1 MILKNKFLDERK
13 LEIYEEDLVNDTEI
27 LVLVVYC
34 VRRDDSAIWEMPSPQ
49 IFNPSLYAK
58 YKDKYD
64 EQVTAF
70 RNDCVGVSD
79 ASLIENRFLVLE
91 EEMEIMQTAFD
102 EFLLSG
108 LALE

>member
-1 MILKNKFLDERK
+1 MKIKNGFLDEWK

-34 VRRDDSAIWEMPSPQ
+34 VRRDDNVWEMPSPQ
-49 IFNPSLYAK
+49 IFNSSLYAK

-70 RNDCVGVSD
+70 RNDCAGISD
-79 ASLIENRFLVLE
+79 ASLIENRFTNIE
-91 EEMEIMQTAFD
+91 EQMEMMQDAFD
-102 EFLLSG
+102 ELLFMEV
-108 LALE
+108 L

>member
-1 MILKNKFLDERK
+1 MIIKNKFLDERK

-49 IFNPSLYAK
+49 IFNSSLYEK

>member
-1 MILKNKFLDERK
+1 MIIKNKFLDERK

-34 VRRDDSAIWEMPSPQ
+34 VRRDNSNVWEMPSPQ
-49 IFNPSLYAK
+49 IFNSSLYEK

-70 RNDCVGVSD
+70 RNDCSGVSD

>member
-1 MILKNKFLDERK
+1 MKIKNKFLDERK

-49 IFNPSLYAK
+49 IFNSSLYEK
-58 YKDKYD
+58 YKEKYD

-79 ASLIENRFLVLE
+79 ASLIENRFSVLE

>member
-34 VRRDDSAIWEMPSPQ
+34 VRRDNSNVWEMPSPQ
-49 IFNPSLYAK
+49 IFNSSLYEK

-70 RNDCVGVSD
+70 RNDCSGVSD

>member
-49 IFNPSLYAK
+49 IFNSSLYEK

-70 RNDCVGVSD
+70 RNDCSGVSD

>member
-1 MILKNKFLDERK
+1 MKIKNSFLDERK

-49 IFNPSLYAK
+49 IFNSSLYAK

-79 ASLIENRFLVLE
+79 ASLIENRFSVLE

-108 LALE
+108 LVLE

>member
-1 MILKNKFLDERK
+1 MIIKNKFLDERK

-34 VRRDDSAIWEMPSPQ
+34 VRRDDSNIWEMPSPQ
-49 IFNPSLYAK
+49 IFNSSLYAK

-70 RNDCVGVSD
+70 RNDCAGTSD
-79 ASLIENRFLVLE
+79 VSLIESRFTDIE
-91 EEMEIMQTAFD
+91 MQMEIMQMAFD
-102 EFLLSG
+102 ELL
-108 LALE
+108 LKEVN

>member
-1 MILKNKFLDERK
+1 MKIKNSFLDERK

-49 IFNPSLYAK
+49 IFNSSLYAK

-79 ASLIENRFLVLE
+79 ASLIENRFSVLE

>member
-1 MILKNKFLDERK
+1 MKIKNSFLDERK

-34 VRRDDSAIWEMPSPQ
+34 VRRDDNVWEMPSPQ
-49 IFNPSLYAK
+49 ICNSSLYEK

-70 RNDCVGVSD
+70 RNDCSGVSD